1 MFHSAAMEKLLS
13 LEPAQSKQLA
23 NEELAN
29 ENGVVLGFRVKGRVT
44 KLWKLPKDNKKAM
57 VPGGLL

>member
-1 MFHSAAMEKLLS
+1 MFRSGALEKLLS
-13 LEPAQSKQLA
+13 LEAAQSKQLA

-44 KLWKLPKDNKKAM
+44 KLWNLPKDTKAM
-57 VPGGLL
+57 VAGGLV